1 MDTFI
6 EETIFSDKGSED
18 GGVNNAGVVRR
29 DEEAEEVRAF
39 SLETKLG
46 QMKKLAQLERG
57 GQIEDNQIYPYE
69 ERRVQGMSADG
80 AAVSVQE
87 KVNAIHTL
95 IHNSFSELASCVQ
108 RLRPSSSKPVLS
120 MGLLPKA
127 HVTNSCGLGCERQ
140 GAKVGTEE
148 GGITPRRGKT
158 STQPLEGSEK
168 MTEASVNFFRG
179 VNADLIDRALCPVR
193 SFHECADKG
202 GPSIYLQH
210 NHIGLPGESSS
221 VDSSTPEKR
230 EELDDKVNS
239 RAEA

>member
-1 MDTFI
+1 
-6 EETIFSDKGSED
+6 
-18 GGVNNAGVVRR
+18 
-29 DEEAEEVRAF
+29 
-39 SLETKLG
+39 
-46 QMKKLAQLERG
+46 
-57 GQIEDNQIYPYE
+57 
-69 ERRVQGMSADG
+69 
-80 AAVSVQE
+80 
-87 KVNAIHTL
+87 
-95 IHNSFSELASCVQ
+95 
-108 RLRPSSSKPVLS
+108 

-221 VDSSTPEKR
+221 VDSSTSEKR